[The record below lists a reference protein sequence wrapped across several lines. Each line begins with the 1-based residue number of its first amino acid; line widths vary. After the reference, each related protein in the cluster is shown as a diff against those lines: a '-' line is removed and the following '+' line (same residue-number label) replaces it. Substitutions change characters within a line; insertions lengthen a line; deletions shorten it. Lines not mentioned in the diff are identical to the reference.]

1 MSSNPLRVVFMGS
14 PELAV
19 PCFEAVAEAHS
30 VVCVVSQPDRPAGR
44 GRKLRPPPV
53 KEAAVARGIEVLQ
66 PTRVKTAA
74 FRETLAAR
82 RADVFVVAAYGRILT
97 PAVLDV
103 PALGCWNVHASLLPA
118 WRGAAPIQWSII
130 AGEHETG
137 ISIMKMD
144 AGLDTGD
151 VALQRTETIGEDDTA
166 ATLSAR
172 LSCLGA
178 EAIREALERLR
189 GGSLPTTPQRDEA
202 ATYAPLLTK
211 ADGHLD
217 FRAAARDVSCR
228 ARGVDPWPGAFA
240 RLGDAPDAWR
250 IKLFS
255 PRIVEPP
262 PGVADRDAGDRDA
275 PMPGRILGL
284 DAHGLVVA
292 CGEDAVS
299 FGELQLPGRKRL
311 PADAV
316 MAGRGLQIGAVL
328 T

>member
-1 MSSNPLRVVFMGS
+1 
-14 PELAV
+14 
-19 PCFEAVAEAHS
+19 
-30 VVCVVSQPDRPAGR
+30 
-44 GRKLRPPPV
+44 
-53 KEAAVARGIEVLQ
+53 
-66 PTRVKTAA
+66 
-74 FRETLAAR
+74 
-82 RADVFVVAAYGRILT
+82 VVAAYGRILT
-97 PAVLDV
+97 PAVLDL

-130 AGEHETG
+130 AGDRETG

-151 VALQRTETIGEDDTA
+151 VALQRTEPICEDDTA

-172 LSCLGA
+172 LSRLGA
-178 EAIREALERLR
+178 ESIREALERLR
-189 GGSLPTTPQRDEA
+189 EGALPTTPQRDEG

-217 FRAAARDVSCR
+217 FRATARTVSCR
-228 ARGVDPWPGAFA
+228 ARGVDPWPGAYA
-240 RLGDAPDAWR
+240 QLGDAPDASR

-255 PRIVEPP
+255 PRAVERPS
-262 PGVADRDAGDRDA
+262 GDADRDVADREAGDHDA
-275 PMPGRILGL
+275 ADRASPVPGCILGL

-292 CGEDAVS
+292 CGEGAVS

-316 MAGRGLQIGAVL
+316 MAGRGLEIGAVL